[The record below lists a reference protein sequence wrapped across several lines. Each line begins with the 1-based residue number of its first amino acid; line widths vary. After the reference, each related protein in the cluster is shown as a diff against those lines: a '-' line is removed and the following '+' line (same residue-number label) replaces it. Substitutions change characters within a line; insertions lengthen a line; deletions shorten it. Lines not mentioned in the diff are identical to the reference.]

1 MGSQDEAQQAG
12 RQDCGAV
19 STDISHRQ
27 AGQGNKRIA
36 ELSSERRRFG
46 ETALGRNRG
55 VETQESQADWQRED
69 D

>member
-27 AGQGNKRIA
+27 AGQDR
-36 ELSSERRRFG
+36 
-46 ETALGRNRG
+46 TGRK
-55 VETQESQADWQRED
+55 QEDCRAFF
-69 D
+69 